1 MKRRRS
7 SRPILQPRCSKG
19 SPRRIRTQERARR
32 PGEAKLPMRPPV
44 PAIRVWSRRDLRS
57 RNCWRASG
65 PWAVIRSAT
74 PHTRPCAGAMAGG
87 STPTAAVVRGT
98 SSTGTPKTRKATST
112 RSTPNWVWVPEG
124 EDHAHRTLFRP
135 ALWNKDPRR
144 GRALLRR
151 CHRAGRGAGG
161 AGRRDVRGRDRSRAG
176 PAFAHRSAA
185 GGAGGG
191 GRGEVGG
198 PDQPRG
204 APKSPRRSAA
214 GGAGAALGRSLPGAA
229 VAGYLLARAP
239 GYLGHLPL
247 GRWAPPDS
255 RGRPDP
261 AGGPDP

>member
-176 PAFAHRSAA
+176 PAFA
-185 GGAGGG
+185 
-191 GRGEVGG
+191 
-198 PDQPRG
+198 
-204 APKSPRRSAA
+204 RRSAA